1 MLCDNNTIKLP
12 LTTSTCPRIRPI
24 YRVPAS
30 TASIASPHPPHPSP
44 PASATSIASRVRR
57 IHRVR
62 HVHHLS
68 FDPRQGL
75 LPSVAPFPPTHGA
88 TSRYFVDSSVT
99 TGGRRGRAAS
109 GALTQLSGPCGGR
122 FARTCIYGQSCQP
135 SLRIVSEKKSS
146 STPHV
151 PPRRYC
157 GA

>member
-1 MLCDNNTIKLP
+1 M
-12 LTTSTCPRIRPI
+12 
-24 YRVPAS
+24 
-30 TASIASPHPPHPSP
+30 SPHPPHLSRPRIHRIHRV

-135 SLRIVSEKKSS
+135 SLRIVSEKKTS

-157 GA
+157 SVRADPACRDLRS